1 MYKIAVMGDRDS
13 VYGFAALGLDTYS
26 IDDPAAAGKKL
37 KELAGGNYAIIYMTE
52 ALFEALSEVVDRYRE
67 APLPAIIPIP
77 GVIGNT
83 GIGEAL
89 VKKSV
94 EQAVGSD
101 ILFGGDSNESKAGEE
116 K

>member
-26 IDDPAAAGKKL
+26 IDDPVAAGKKL

-67 APLPAIIPIP
+67 APLPAIIPSP